1 MKVEKNIGRTGDK
14 PDLVRNKD
22 LVSREVHDK
31 IEAAFEE
38 IRETDQSEDQ
48 LAEVIRAYKK
58 ARSNLQYI
66 VDEPGV
72 SSHRAK
78 EIIESLNERIDLM
91 NEILTGISEARRK
104 LTILN
109 NNSPVPEP
117 KLKQLANNL
126 IKASEAAEK
135 LGRDEPKIEKYREEL
150 AEHSSLF
157 VRLSD
162 KPYSITI
169 DESTDGT
176 ASDSKRSSSTEG
188 SNNQNDSKPDKSDKS
203 EQKASRDELI
213 AELHRLKG
221 TVGGMPEKVHIQKFS
236 QYPPDD
242 FESEFGSLH
251 ESINAAFSFE
261 EPASETS
268 PVRTDTNGEQTRS
281 PTKQTDKEKKQ
292 SEPTRDDLLDEF
304 ERVGDQL
311 GKRPT
316 TSEFDEHSQY
326 EPDDVYEYF
335 DSWSAIVET
344 SEIEAATRDE
354 LLDDLRRLES
364 DLGAPP
370 LSSHIDDQ
378 GRFSAYDYRMEFGSV
393 EDALE
398 EAGYDI
404 ESRVLEILGEVID
417 ESDGKP
423 KMTDFSSASPYRSNN
438 IYKWFGSWDEA
449 LGAAKENKKTT
460 GEVDALTTEHG
471 STVQDITQNELSEI
485 YELVRNLRTL
495 TNVIIMA
502 RDEVITGE
510 SDKSTDPMTSWA
522 ETVDELWRGNNTSE
536 PNYGS
541 QQSNRNPFSMAEY
554 RQAFGNGD
562 RVTEF
567 ECASA
572 RRLSPTVAALIEP
585 HLDADPETFYL
596 PVDPDSSTPVPVI
609 VESKDALRRA
619 SEMLHCLPKQPEAA
633 APATSSRAEA
643 DGSNEEDNTDTT
655 PGELLEVS
663 GVTDSIAEALHTAG
677 HRTREDLRATTM
689 EELTTVD
696 GISEQLAMRIK
707 LDVGE

>member
-1 MKVEKNIGRTGDK
+1 MKAEKSIDRTGDK
-14 PDLVRNKD
+14 PNLVRNKD

-38 IRETDQSEDQ
+38 IRETNQSEYQ
-48 LAEVIRAYKK
+48 HAEVIRAYKK
-58 ARSNLQYI
+58 AKSDLEYI
-66 VDEPGV
+66 VDEPRV

-157 VRLSD
+157 VRLPD
-162 KPYSITI
+162 KPYSITT
-169 DESTDGT
+169 DGSTDET
-176 ASDSKRSSSTEG
+176 ASDSKRSASAEG
-188 SNNQNDSKPDKSDKS
+188 SNNQNGSESDKADKG
-203 EQKASRDELI
+203 EQKTSRDELI

-236 QYPPDD
+236 QYRPDD
-242 FESEFGSLH
+242 FEAEFGSLH
-251 ESINAAFSFE
+251 ESINAAFSPE

-268 PVRTDTNGEQTRS
+268 PVRTDTNEEQTGS
-281 PTKQTDKEKKQ
+281 SAKQTDKQKKQ
-292 SEPTRDDLLDEF
+292 AELTRSDVLDEF
-304 ERVGDQL
+304 ERVGNQL

-316 TSEFDEHSQY
+316 TSEFDEHSRY
-326 EPDDVYEYF
+326 GSDDVYEFF
-335 DSWSAIVET
+335 DSWSAIVEA

-364 DLGAPP
+364 ELGVPP
-370 LSSHIDDQ
+370 LSSHIEEQ
-378 GRFSAYDYRMEFGSV
+378 GKFSVYDYQMEFGSV
-393 EDALE
+393 EDALG
-398 EAGYDI
+398 EAGFDI
-404 ESRVLEILGEVID
+404 ESRVLEILGDVID

-423 KMTDFSSASPYRSNN
+423 KMADFSAASPYQAVN

-449 LGAAKENKKTT
+449 LEAAKENQKTT
-460 GEVDALTTEHG
+460 VEIDTRTAEDG
-471 STVQDITQNELSEI
+471 STEQDITQNELSEI

-495 TNVIIMA
+495 TNVIIKA
-502 RDEVITGE
+502 RDEVITDE

-522 ETVDELWRGNNTSE
+522 ETVDGLWRGNNTNE

-567 ECASA
+567 ECTSA

-585 HLDADPETFYL
+585 HLDSDPETFYL

-619 SEMLHCLPKQPEAA
+619 SEMLHRLPKQPEAA
-633 APATSSRAEA
+633 APATSPRAEA
-643 DGSNEEDNTDTT
+643 YASDEENDTDTT
-655 PGELLEVS
+655 SGELLEVS
-663 GVTDSIAEALHTAG
+663 GVTDSIAEVLHTAG